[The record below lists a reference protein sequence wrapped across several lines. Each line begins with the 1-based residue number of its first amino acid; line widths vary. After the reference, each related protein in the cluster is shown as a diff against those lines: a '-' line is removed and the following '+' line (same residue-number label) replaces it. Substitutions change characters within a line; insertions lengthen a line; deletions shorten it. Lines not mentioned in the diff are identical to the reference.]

1 MSFSQ
6 NFIKA
11 LIDQHTD
18 QVFLWLLTIT
28 HEATGETHRLVDN
41 AIDGIVSR
49 GHSYQFFPFEF
60 VLPADDG
67 ETLAEIPIVIRHT
80 SEELIALLRKNADGV
95 VVQAE
100 IVMESTPDQPEYTI
114 EDLVIKTVSYS
125 NDQITLTAKVED
137 LITQRF
143 PADDYL
149 PRSFPGMFK

>member
-1 MSFSQ
+1 MSYSQ

-18 QVFLWLLTIT
+18 QVLLWLLTIT
-28 HEATGETHRLVDN
+28 HEASGETHRLVSD
-41 AIDGIVSR
+41 IEDIVSR
-49 GHSYQFFPFEF
+49 GETFQAFPFEF

-67 ETLAEIPIVIRHT
+67 EQLPEIPVVIKHV

-95 VVQAE
+95 VILAE
-100 IVMESTPDQPEYTI
+100 IILASAPDQPEFAI
-114 EDLVIKTVSYS
+114 EDLVIKTVTYGD
-125 NDQITLTAKVED
+125 NQITLTAKVED
-137 LITQRF
+137 LMTQRF